1 MEINHSVVDFHPP
14 DDSFRPSRQVL
25 SDGETDAKEETG
37 KEEKALPE
45 EPAASVKR
53 KGRGQRPL
61 SDYRLP

>member
-1 MEINHSVVDFHPP
+1 MPETKMLELAWPLSEKAQSEI
-14 DDSFRPSRQVL
+14 DDKKRKPS
-25 SDGETDAKEETG
+25 KEETG

-61 SDYRLP
+61 SDYWLP